1 MSAPAHKETALY
13 LPGVE
18 ASPKPG
24 AYATLVADAKARG
37 VEYSKIW
44 DLFAYQHDTMIHL
57 GRLSHGIL
65 RGPSSISPALR
76 ELIAA
81 YTSYQNECAFCT
93 RAHAAAAAE
102 LYGDEDLVWTA
113 LGDVEHAPLDERTKA
128 LLRFVAK
135 VTTHLPEVGRHDVD
149 ALHAAGWDDDA
160 IYFAI
165 TTCALFNFY
174 NRWITATGVPAMS
187 DEAHHAQGRM
197 LATRGYARG

>member
-1 MSAPAHKETALY
+1 MSAPAHKDAALY
-13 LPGVE
+13 LPGIE

-37 VEYSKIW
+37 AEYSKIW

-81 YTSYQNECAFCT
+81 YTSYQNDCAFCT

-113 LGDVEHAPLDERTKA
+113 LRDVDGAALDDGTKA
-128 LLRFVAK
+128 LLRFVGK
-135 VTTHLPEVGRHDVD
+135 MTTNLPAVVRDDIEG
-149 ALHAAGWDDDA
+149 LHAAGWDDDA

-174 NRWITATGVPAMS
+174 NRWITATGVPVMS
-187 DEAHHAQGRM
+187 DEAHRMQGHM

>member
-1 MSAPAHKETALY
+1 MSAPADRKAALH

-18 ASPKPG
+18 AHPQPG
-24 AYATLVADAKARG
+24 VYATLIADAKARDA
-37 VEYSKIW
+37 EYSKIW

-57 GRLSHGIL
+57 ARLSQGIL

-81 YTSYQNECAFCT
+81 YTSYQNDCAFCT

-102 LYGDEDLVWTA
+102 LYGDEDLVWAA
-113 LGDVEHAPLDERTKA
+113 LGDLEHSSLDEPTRA

-135 VTTHLPEVGRHDVD
+135 VTGNLPAVGREDVD
-149 ALHAAGWDDDA
+149 TLHAAGWDDDA

-174 NRWITATGVPAMS
+174 NRWVTASGVPAMS
-187 DEAHHAQGRM
+187 DESHRAQGRM
-197 LATRGYARG
+197 LAARGYARG